1 MTSTPTRGQV
11 ERSLSQQI
19 QALYRGQLEHQTGR
33 VTCQILAEKLVIVIE
48 DSITQPEQIL
58 VEEGQTELVE
68 QVRSSL
74 SAAIEPQIK
83 ALVEEVLG
91 VTVTDLLSDAKLE
104 SGRTGL
110 IMLLS
115 ATPQLRPSPSR
126 SVV

>member
-1 MTSTPTRGQV
+1 MTSTPTRGQA

-19 QALYRGQLEHQTGR
+19 QALYRGQLEHQPGR
-33 VTCQILAEKLVIVIE
+33 VTCQLLSEKLVIVIE

-58 VEEGQTELVE
+58 VEEGQTDLVE

-74 SAAIEPQIK
+74 TAAIEPQMK

-104 SGRTGL
+104 SGRTGM

-115 ATPQLRPSPSR
+115 EAPQLRPSASKSPA
-126 SVV
+126 